1 MVSRRTIRC
10 WKDNIEY
17 DWIILISENKYIQM
31 NFCYNYWQCYYT
43 AKNVINNKHIM
54 GVHPWAQFTS
64 YLINLVTDEYEV
76 LYDRNSRSK

>member
-1 MVSRRTIRC
+1 
-10 WKDNIEY
+10 
-17 DWIILISENKYIQM
+17 M